1 MKDLHSFENNNDFMF
16 DFYNTHGRLSRQN
29 NFAHTLKQEFTKN
42 ITEIQNFL
50 DRIKYED
57 NKDIEIDTLINSRSL
72 LKTINQDQSNE
83 IFI

>member
-50 DRIKYED
+50 DRIK
-57 NKDIEIDTLINSRSL
+57 
-72 LKTINQDQSNE
+72 
-83 IFI
+83 